1 MKGSWQ
7 LAIKA
12 ISFDFWHTLFT
23 EQPGAFRLYQNR
35 RRSLLAQIFPQHGP
49 RLETDLAA
57 ACLIEAEN
65 HHRVWQEEHRTLP
78 AAERVSTILSHLDVA
93 VSGPMFA
100 TIVARFEEGILEHP
114 PVLIAG
120 AREALAS
127 LAQRYRLGII
137 SDVGFSPGRVLKQVL
152 AENDLLDVFDSLV
165 FSDEAGRAKPH
176 IEVFERTAKSLLAEP
191 REMVHVGD
199 LERTDII
206 GAKRAGF
213 HAIRFVGVT
222 PIEEGETTLADF
234 VTDDLTDIPRL
245 VEMLVR

>member
-1 MKGSWQ
+1 M
-7 LAIKA
+7 LA
-12 ISFDFWHTLFT
+12 
-23 EQPGAFRLYQNR
+23 EM
-35 RRSLLAQIFPQHGP
+35 FPQHGS
-49 RLETDLAA
+49 RLETELAR
-57 ACLIEAEN
+57 ACSIEEEA

-78 AAERVSTILSHLDVA
+78 AAERVSSILNHLDVA
-93 VSGPMFA
+93 VSEPVLA
-100 TIVARFEEGILEHP
+100 TIVARFEEGILERP

-120 AREALAS
+120 AREALSS

-152 AENDLLDVFDSLV
+152 ADNDLLDVFESLV

-176 IEVFERTAKSLLAEP
+176 IEVFERTARSLSAGHEA
-191 REMVHVGD
+191 MVHVGD

-213 HAIRFVGVT
+213 RAIRFTGIT
-222 PIEEGETTLADF
+222 PMEEGETTIADF

-245 VEMLVR
+245 VGMLEGGLE

>member
-1 MKGSWQ
+1 

-23 EQPGAFRLYQNR
+23 EQPGAFRLYQHR
-35 RRSLLAQIFPQHGP
+35 RRSLLAEMFPQHGP
-49 RLETDLAA
+49 RLETDLAS

-78 AAERVSTILSHLDVA
+78 AAERVSTILNHLEVP
-93 VSGPMFA
+93 VSEPVLA
-100 TIVARFEEGILEHP
+100 TIVTRFEEGILEHP

-120 AREALAS
+120 AREALSS

-152 AENDLLDVFDSLV
+152 ADNDLLDVFDSLV

-176 IEVFERTAKSLLAEP
+176 IEVFERTAQSLSAEP
-191 REMVHVGD
+191 GEMVHVGD

-206 GAKRAGF
+206 GAKQAGYR
-213 HAIRFVGVT
+213 AIRFVGVT
-222 PIEEGETTLADF
+222 PMEEGETTIADF
-234 VTDDLTDIPRL
+234 VTDDLTDVPRL
-245 VEMLVR
+245 VEMLEGGIE